1 MKISTV
7 SILDFVVFKD
17 SYGKEDR
24 KFMAHCCQPFQ
35 NLDEAKNY
43 ALIVLEEEGYSIDN
57 IIEDHL
63 SESKFWG
70 KHQLL
75 GSYILRS
82 YSHEEAEEDGYAKD
96 YIRYEGYRLMGGGM
110 AAEMYKNIIVLIQTE
125 EI

>member
-1 MKISTV
+1 
-7 SILDFVVFKD
+7 
-17 SYGKEDR
+17 
-24 KFMAHCCQPFQ
+24 MAHCCQPFQ

-43 ALIVLEEEGYSIDN
+43 ALIVLEDEGYNIDN

-82 YSHEEAEEDGYAKD
+82 YSHEESEEDGYAKD

-110 AAEMYKNIIVLIQTE
+110 AAGMYKNIIVLIQTE